1 MNHVFNSVTYSL
13 GNENLALNKP
23 AEQSTTLN
31 GNHRAGIA
39 VNGLYGDFT
48 HTLYSGATRW
58 WKVDL
63 QGRHSIAKIKIYN
76 RKRCCRK
83 C

>member
-1 MNHVFNSVTYSL
+1 MACSL

-23 AEQSTTLN
+23 AEQSTTLEN
-31 GNHRAGIA
+31 IYQAEIA

-48 HTLYSGATRW
+48 HTEDSGGTQW

-63 QGRHSIAKIKIYN
+63 EGRYSIAKIKIYN
-76 RKRCCRK
+76 RRNCCRK

>member
-1 MNHVFNSVTYSL
+1 MTYSL

-23 AEQSTTLN
+23 AEQSTTLAQAD
-31 GNHRAGIA
+31 RVEAGIA
-39 VNGLYGDFT
+39 VNGDYNDYT
-48 HTLYSGATRW
+48 HTEQSGGTRW

-63 QGRHSIAKIKIYN
+63 QGRYSIAKIKIYN
-76 RKRCCRK
+76 RRDCCRK